1 MISFLSQLTLFGAG
15 PEAMSG
21 WEQILY
27 LVPLVICTS
36 LVYGDTRHEDW
47 RFITAEAIK
56 IGMWLMVLTAGVFVV
71 ALIISLF
78 N

>member
-1 MISFLSQLTLFGAG
+1 VISFLFQLTLFGAG

-36 LVYGDTRHEDW
+36 LVYGATRHEDW
-47 RFITAEAIK
+47 RIIISEAIK
-56 IGMWLMVLTAGVFVV
+56 IGRWLLVLTAGVFVV
-71 ALIISLF
+71 ALIVSLF